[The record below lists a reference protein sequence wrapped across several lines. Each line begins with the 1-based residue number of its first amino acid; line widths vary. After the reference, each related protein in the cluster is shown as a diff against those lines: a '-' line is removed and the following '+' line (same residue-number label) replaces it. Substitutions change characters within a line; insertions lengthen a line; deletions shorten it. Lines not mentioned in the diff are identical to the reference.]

1 MPLRVDYVARET
13 FTNLRRN
20 LLMTSAAVLTVAV
33 SLALVGGALLLRQ
46 GVQNATRQWKG
57 GVELNIFLK
66 PEATQV
72 QTDAVQRQLEAMPQV
87 KRLRY
92 VGKAQAFKEF
102 KQLFANE
109 PEFQDAVTADDLPP
123 SFRVVPRAPELTQV
137 IGEAFRDRP
146 GVYKIKYAEKE
157 IKTLL
162 KVTNALRWGILGVA
176 AVLLLSAAVL
186 ILNTIRMAIYSR
198 RREVA
203 VMKLVGA
210 TNWFIRVPFM
220 FEGLFQGLVGAGV
233 AFGFVT
239 VGRNLLVNAIR
250 NNELFKQFYVS
261 GAEVLGTGVFMIL
274 VGVMVGAV
282 GSAIAVNRFLDV

>member
-1 MPLRVDYVARET
+1 MALRVDYVARET
-13 FTNLRRN
+13 ANNLRRN

-46 GVQNATRQWKG
+46 GVQNATVQWRG

-66 PEATQV
+66 PEATQT
-72 QTDAVQRQLEAMPQV
+72 QTDAIQRQLEAIPQV
-87 KRLRY
+87 KRVRY
-92 VGKAQAFKEF
+92 CSKECAFAEF
-102 KQLFANE
+102 KSLFANE

-123 SFRVVPRAPELTQV
+123 SFRVVPTSPELTETVGRQFV
-137 IGEAFRDRP
+137 DRP
-146 GVYKIKYAEKE
+146 GVYKVKYAEKE

-162 KVTNALRWGILGVA
+162 NVTKWAQRFILAIALI
-176 AVLLLSAAVL
+176 LLLSAAVL

-220 FEGLFQGLVGAGV
+220 FEGLVQGLFGAAV
-233 AFGFVT
+233 AFGAV
-239 VGRNLLVNAIR
+239 VLGRNLLLDAIR

-261 GAEVLGTGVFMIL
+261 SSEVIGTGVMMIL
-274 VGVMVGAV
+274 VGVIVGAV
-282 GSAIAVNRFLDV
+282 GSAVAVNRFLDV

>member
-1 MPLRVDYVARET
+1 MALRVDYVTRET
-13 FTNLRRN
+13 ANNLRRN

-46 GVQNATRQWKG
+46 GVQNATVQWRG

-66 PEATQV
+66 PEATQA
-72 QTDAVQRQLEAMPQV
+72 QTDAIQRQLEAIPQV
-87 KRLRY
+87 KRVRY
-92 VGKAQAFKEF
+92 CSKACAFAEF
-102 KQLFANE
+102 KSLFANE

-123 SFRVVPRAPELTQV
+123 SFRVVPTSPELTESV
-137 IGEAFRDRP
+137 GSNFVDRP
-146 GVYKIKYAEKE
+146 GVYKVKYAEKE

-162 KVTNALRWGILGVA
+162 NVTKWAQRFILA
-176 AVLLLSAAVL
+176 IAVILLLSASVL

-220 FEGLFQGLVGAGV
+220 FEGLVQGLFGAAV
-233 AFGFVT
+233 AFGFV
-239 VGRNLLVNAIR
+239 VLGRNLLLDAIR

-261 GAEVLGTGVFMIL
+261 SSEVLGTGILMIL
-274 VGVMVGAV
+274 VGVIVGAV
-282 GSAIAVNRFLDV
+282 GSAVAVNRFLDV